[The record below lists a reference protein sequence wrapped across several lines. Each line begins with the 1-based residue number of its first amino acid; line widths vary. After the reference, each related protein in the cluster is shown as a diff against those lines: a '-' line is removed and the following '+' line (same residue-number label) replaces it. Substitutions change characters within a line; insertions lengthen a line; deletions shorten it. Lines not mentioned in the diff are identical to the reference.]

1 VARAEAPVARA
12 EAPVAKTEVAVA
24 NAEQRVQS
32 KTEPRA
38 PKPST
43 GSEPEADNGGRVS
56 KSSGRAGKQRHDSR
70 PSAPPS
76 GPFGEHVPAFMLR
89 RVRHVAGA

>member
-1 VARAEAPVARA
+1 MAKA
-12 EAPVAKTEVAVA
+12 EAPVAKTEPSA
-24 NAEQRVQS
+24 QP